1 MCGCVCG
8 EFPEWCASGVPWRV
22 TLFVSPVI
30 TLHYITLKPFSRPG
44 PGVHDRLSDAKQS
57 VRPHV
62 PQTPCAHELSRPAS
76 LPWCLA

>member
-30 TLHYITLKPFSRPG
+30 TLHYITLVVFHILRG
-44 PGVHDRLSDAKQS
+44 RGVVCVIWRCCVCARAIL
-57 VRPHV
+57 
-62 PQTPCAHELSRPAS
+62 TPR
-76 LPWCLA
+76 